1 MTVEFHV
8 LVNHF
13 SQPQIINKSITDSE
27 DKEDIVPCKA
37 GILEIQ
43 HHWENDLTRPLFLDY
58 RFMVSQ
64 GQAGYQGEIVKDHE
78 ESLIDKLF
86 DVASRRVHTI
96 QNSSFV
102 DVDKRHHKSMQ
113 TVSEISKT

>member
-1 MTVEFHV
+1 MTVEYHV

-13 SQPQIINKSITDSE
+13 SQPPIINKSITDSE
-27 DKEDIVPCKA
+27 DKADIVPCKA

-64 GQAGYQGEIVKDHE
+64 GQAGCAK
-78 ESLIDKLF
+78 
-86 DVASRRVHTI
+86 A
-96 QNSSFV
+96 
-102 DVDKRHHKSMQ
+102 
-113 TVSEISKT
+113 